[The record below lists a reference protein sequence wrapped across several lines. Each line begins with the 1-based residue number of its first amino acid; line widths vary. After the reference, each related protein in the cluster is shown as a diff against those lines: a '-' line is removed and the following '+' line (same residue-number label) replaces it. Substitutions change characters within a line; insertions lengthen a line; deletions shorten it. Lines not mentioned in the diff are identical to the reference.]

1 MTVFKVLCLD
11 DDRHEVL
18 SGIVRADD
26 GERWDSLVQALN
38 DLGSIGFNVQIP
50 IYGPDPRPAGAG
62 PIIEAFLLVSESATL
77 TLDLQR
83 RIKRT
88 KALLA
93 DAQNHLA
100 TLSSDMERTL
110 QEQRVREL
118 RAELHQIEQRLP
130 SSATGVEPPTD
141 PLGKLAAHMSDLAQQ
156 AAHHFEQNDFDKALS
171 VLKELK
177 TIANRRD
184 NT

>member
-1 MTVFKVLCLD
+1 
-11 DDRHEVL
+11 
-18 SGIVRADD
+18 
-26 GERWDSLVQALN
+26 
-38 DLGSIGFNVQIP
+38 
-50 IYGPDPRPAGAG
+50 
-62 PIIEAFLLVSESATL
+62 
-77 TLDLQR
+77 
-83 RIKRT
+83 
-88 KALLA
+88 
-93 DAQNHLA
+93 
-100 TLSSDMERTL
+100 MERTL

-141 PLGKLAAHMSDLAQQ
+141 SLGKLAARMSDLAQQ

-177 TIANRRD
+177 TIATHRD